1 MRSTIDRVVRGE
13 ELPREDVAA
22 AVELMLSGEGS
33 PAQIAA
39 LLVALRMRGE
49 TAAEITAA
57 AEVMRGRAT
66 PIALGLA
73 PGTVLLDTCGTGG
86 DGASTFNLSTM
97 AALVAAS
104 AGVKVVKHGNRAVSS
119 RAGSADLLEL
129 LGVPLEAP
137 PEKIAA
143 CIRDVGIG
151 FFFAPQFHA
160 AVRHVMPVRRE
171 LGLRTIFNLLGPLS
185 NPARATHQLLG
196 VYDPALVS
204 VLAEALRGLGVSRA
218 WVVHGEGGLD
228 EVSPAG
234 ETRVA
239 ELANGVVRE
248 FTVSPADAGLA
259 VHSLASIAGGTAT
272 DNAAIARDVL
282 SGVQSAYFDAVV
294 LNAAAALV
302 VAQAAGD
309 LREGASRARELL
321 LSGKTSAMLDG
332 WARAMAEAR

>member
-1 MRSTIDRVVRGE
+1 MRALIERVVRGE
-13 ELPREDVAA
+13 ELPRADMAA
-22 AVELMLSGEGS
+22 AVEHMLSGEGS

-57 AEVMRGRAT
+57 AEVMRARAT
-66 PIALGLA
+66 PVDLGLA

-119 RAGSADLLEL
+119 RAGSADVLEL

-137 PEKIAA
+137 PERIAA
-143 CIRDVGIG
+143 CVRDAGIG

-228 EVSPAG
+228 EISHAG

-259 VHSLASIAGGTAT
+259 LHPLASIAGGTAA
-272 DNAAIARDVL
+272 DNAVIARDVL

-294 LNAAAALV
+294 LNGAAALV
-302 VAQAAGD
+302 VAERAAD
-309 LREGASRARELL
+309 LREGASLARDLL
-321 LSGKTSAMLDG
+321 VSGKTSDMLDR
-332 WARAMAEAR
+332 WARAMAEAP